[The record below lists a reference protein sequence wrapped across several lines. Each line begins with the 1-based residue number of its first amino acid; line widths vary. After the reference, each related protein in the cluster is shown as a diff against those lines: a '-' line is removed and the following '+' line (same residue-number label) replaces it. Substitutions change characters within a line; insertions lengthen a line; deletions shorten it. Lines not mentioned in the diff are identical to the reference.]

1 MRQLTASGG
10 AIPAARFWTRRLSEY
25 RGAPRLPRGAPSVG
39 GRGAPRLRRGATSVC
54 GSRRA
59 TASPGRD
66 ERCGS
71 RRATASPRRD
81 ERWGSRRATA
91 SPGRD
96 ERWGVWGAISGPPMS
111 LVEHHRIAGRAGG
124 ANDPQ
129 RRPDERALED
139 LLVDERLGV
148 DVLQVPDAPA
158 GLHLRVAGHRE
169 VGPLLPRGLRVAR
182 RRIAHGQR
190 DVPRGQVLA
199 GAEAEAG
206 LPLVEEV
213 AGRLALGGVHGFVP
227 IIAPAVA
234 LPGVQR
240 HAVPRRDVPKALH
253 LEHAS
258 DVIRGDDARIAGLG
272 GDRQHLGTRRDHALG
287 LLVGDGVQ
295 HLNATHEAKLT
306 RMLDA
311 QGTYAYNPAA
321 RGALVA

>member
-1 MRQLTASGG
+1 MRQLTAPGG
-10 AIPAARFWTRRLSEY
+10 AIPAARFWTRSLSEY

-59 TASPGRD
+59 TTSPG
-66 ERCGS
+66 C
-71 RRATASPRRD
+71 D

-96 ERWGVWGAISGPPMS
+96 ERWRSRRATASPGRDERWGGMGGHFGAPRVQ

-158 GLHLRVAGHRE
+158 GLHLGVAGHRAI
-169 VGPLLPRGLRVAR
+169 GPLLPPGLRVAR

-206 LPLVEEV
+206 LLLLEQV
-213 AGRLALGGVHGFVP
+213 AGRLALGRVTVR
-227 IIAPAVA
+227 AKSSRSVTNQST
-234 LPGVQR
+234 V
-240 HAVPRRDVPKALH
+240 
-253 LEHAS
+253 S
-258 DVIRGDDARIAGLG
+258 
-272 GDRQHLGTRRDHALG
+272 GTRRIW
-287 LLVGDGVQ
+287 GVW
-295 HLNATHEAKLT
+295 
-306 RMLDA
+306 
-311 QGTYAYNPAA
+311 
-321 RGALVA
+321 RGPYLPSV

>member
-1 MRQLTASGG
+1 MIRSG
-10 AIPAARFWTRRLSEY
+10 AQMNVPSRIFLS
-25 RGAPRLPRGAPSVG
+25 
-39 GRGAPRLRRGATSVC
+39 TSDLVSTFS
-54 GSRRA
+54 GFQM
-59 TASPGRD
+59 
-66 ERCGS
+66 
-71 RRATASPRRD
+71 PRRVCISV
-81 ERWGSRRATA
+81 WQGTA
-91 SPGRD
+91 K
-96 ERWGVWGAISGPPMS
+96 SGPCSPEGCAS
-111 LVEHHRIAGRAGG
+111 HA
-124 ANDPQ
+124 
-129 RRPDERALED
+129 
-139 LLVDERLGV
+139 
-148 DVLQVPDAPA
+148 DVSQ
-158 GLHLRVAGHRE
+158 
-169 VGPLLPRGLRVAR
+169 
-182 RRIAHGQR
+182 HGQR
-190 DVPRGQVLA
+190 DVPRGRVLA

-213 AGRLALGGVHGFVP
+213 PGRFALGGVHGLVP

>member
-1 MRQLTASGG
+1 MRQLTAPGG
-10 AIPAARFWTRRLSEY
+10 AIPAARFWTRSLSEY
-25 RGAPRLPRGAPSVG
+25 RGAPRLP
-39 GRGAPRLRRGATSVC
+39 RGATSVC

-66 ERCGS
+66 ER
-71 RRATASPRRD
+71 
-81 ERWGSRRATA
+81 WGSRRATA

-96 ERWGVWGAISGPPMS
+96 ERVWVEARHGFAGARRALGGMGGHFGAPHIQ

-213 AGRLALGGVHGFVP
+213 AGRLALGG
-227 IIAPAVA
+227 
-234 LPGVQR
+234 
-240 HAVPRRDVPKALH
+240 
-253 LEHAS
+253 
-258 DVIRGDDARIAGLG
+258 
-272 GDRQHLGTRRDHALG
+272 
-287 LLVGDGVQ
+287 
-295 HLNATHEAKLT
+295 
-306 RMLDA
+306 
-311 QGTYAYNPAA
+311 
-321 RGALVA
+321 